1 MSSGNQSIIMTEYV
15 SSKIDLDLPWSTRI
29 NSLPNLLGQEII
41 NTAHELGI
49 FKTDSYDDNRHQY
62 YNSTVDAISV
72 KKQTPYSSYSLFHS
86 SSTLKKTNDLL
97 NSLNNY
103 IKPEKNTLLSGKF
116 YPIAVRYTNNINYWI
131 IERPPFLAKID
142 FKQGRSNSVVDSKD
156 YEIWI
161 PWTVM
166 IIDMDPK
173 TSMYK
178 SSLFF
183 NDGPMSSLDEKA
195 IPCFLMNM
203 YEDGNMCLNQ
213 TSVYLQQHL
222 ADTQSF
228 DIFTVYNFILNDYM
242 SGGWNTDLGMNV
254 FDRLRS
260 TCVDF
265 IKISDRA
272 ILGNPN
278 LKTKVSRTPTG
289 RRKDNIYF
297 HNVLTEISALSLS
310 EMMSLVTAAKKSLA
324 DPTARY
330 ANNYKTYSQLINRD
344 LKENN
349 HSLADF
355 TSIFDSC
362 TLSESIQLFQ
372 KVFIHPS
379 IIGNSISTSTFY
391 HNYHRITRE
400 INKFNLNTYDNL
412 ISNNLISSSLGY
424 SNYGIE
430 EYLVVHEDFSVSKFQ
445 LDDIDYIKNFISFN
459 TLTTA

>member
-41 NTAHELGI
+41 NNAHELGI
-49 FKTDSYDDNRHQY
+49 FKTNSYDDNRHFY
-62 YNSTVDAISV
+62 YTDTVNQISV
-72 KKQTPYSSYSLFHS
+72 KKEYPYSSYGLFHS
-86 SSTLKKTNDLL
+86 STTLKKTSDFL

-103 IKPEKNTLLSGKF
+103 IKPQKNALISGKF
-116 YPIAVRYTNNINYWI
+116 YPIAVRYTNNVNYWI

-166 IIDMDPK
+166 VIDMDPK

-183 NDGPMSSLDEKA
+183 NDGPMSTLDEKA

-203 YEDGNMCLNQ
+203 YDDGNMCLNQ
-213 TSVYLQQHL
+213 TSIYLQQHL

-242 SGGWNTDLGMNV
+242 SGGWNTDLGMNT

-260 TCVDF
+260 VSSPF
-265 IKISDRA
+265 AQLAERA
-272 ILGNPN
+272 LLGNPD
-278 LKTKVSRTPTG
+278 LKTKISRTPSG
-289 RRKDNIYF
+289 RRKDNIYY
-297 HNVLTEISALSLS
+297 HNVLTELCNLSLP
-310 EMMSLVTAAKKSLA
+310 EIMSLVASAKASVSNP
-324 DPTARY
+324 DNRY
-330 ANNYKTYSQLINRD
+330 RNNYRTYSQLIDRD
-344 LKENN
+344 LKEMN
-349 HSLADF
+349 HSLGDF

-362 TLSESIQLFQ
+362 SLTDSIQLHQ
-372 KVFIHPS
+372 KVFIHPN
-379 IIGNSISTSTFY
+379 IIGTSISTSSFY
-391 HNYHRITRE
+391 DNYHRITRE
-400 INKFNLNTYDNL
+400 INKFNLNAYENI

-430 EYLVVHEDFSVSKFQ
+430 EYLVVHEDFSVSKFK
-445 LDDIDYIKNFISFN
+445 LDDIDYIKNFLSFN